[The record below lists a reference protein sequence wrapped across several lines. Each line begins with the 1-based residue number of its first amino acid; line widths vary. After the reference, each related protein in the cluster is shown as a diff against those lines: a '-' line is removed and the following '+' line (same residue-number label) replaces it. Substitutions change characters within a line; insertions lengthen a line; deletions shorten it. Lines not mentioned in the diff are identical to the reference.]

1 MKFGDNLRKLRK
13 LKKISQEELAEK
25 VGVSRQSVSKWE
37 TGDAYPEMNNILEL
51 CKIFKCNIG
60 ELVNDNMI
68 DLDSLDEDVKMSIVK
83 LKKEEQTKIKRL
95 SKIIEAISKIGS
107 IVSKVFIPILIIA
120 IIVLPFIVNG
130 LEVKDNKLVGV
141 GDFKVVYEK
150 ESAYLE
156 YKNNRI
162 GDASD
167 SDKESIDKIVEVYNN
182 HSKKKIIATAETGMV
197 LIIANL
203 VVYILIFGSLSK
215 LFHNINNG
223 DTPFTMENADYIEKI
238 AKLMIA
244 AIIASGI
251 GEGIMEAL
259 YTSEFTMGIS
269 SIDIVEILFLFAMS
283 YIFKYGYMI
292 QQDSEG
298 VMYGGNEDE

>member
-107 IVSKVFIPILIIA
+107 IVSKVFIPILII
-120 IIVLPFIVNG
+120 IMIVLPFIVNG
-130 LEVKDNKLVGV
+130 IEVKENKLVGV
-141 GDFKVVYEK
+141 GDFKIVSEK
-150 ESAYLE
+150 EKSYLY
-156 YKNNRI
+156 YKNYRI
-162 GDASD
+162 GDASEN
-167 SDKESIDKIVEVYNN
+167 DKASVEKIVEVYKNN
-182 HSKKKIIATAETGMV
+182 TKPQIIATTETAIV
-197 LIIANL
+197 FIISNL
-203 VVYILIFGSLSK
+203 VVYILIFDSLSK

-244 AIIASGI
+244 AIIVSGI
-251 GEGIMEAL
+251 GEGIIEAL
-259 YTSEFTMGIS
+259 YTSEFTTGIS